1 MLQIAK
7 GVRTIVLVAASLA
20 LFWISYILLGWGP
33 TRSGYYG
40 LGAVVLGAPIYFAS
54 LLIAIRLKM
63 QWLCALVASLR
74 VILGVIVLFV
84 CAVTFVDDPHGRWFP
99 VSVLL
104 ILASYCVGFAVFV
117 KMRANQIS
125 PTMLN
130 GESGSAPDDK
140 ARLR

>member
-1 MLQIAK
+1 
-7 GVRTIVLVAASLA
+7 
-20 LFWISYILLGWGP
+20 
-33 TRSGYYG
+33 
-40 LGAVVLGAPIYFAS
+40 
-54 LLIAIRLKM
+54 M
-63 QWLCALVASLR
+63 QWLCALVASLG

-84 CAVTFVDDPHGRWFP
+84 CAVTVVDDPHGRWFP